1 MSVLAIITLY
11 INVQEEL
18 HMHVTGVIVEYN
30 PMHNGHIYH
39 VEQARKATG
48 ADAVV
53 AVMSGHFL
61 QRGEPAIVNKWARTH
76 MALQQGIDLLLELP
90 VAYSTQSASLFA
102 FGSVAVLSF
111 LGVVDSICF
120 GSESGDIRSL
130 QTLSNIIVDEPPLLQ
145 SLIREELQKGQ
156 SYPRSTAQ
164 ALIRYAEQD
173 PALDPVLVG
182 QPNNMLGLEYM
193 AALRKLGS
201 SIQPATIQR
210 IAAGYREENITH
222 PKIASAT
229 AIRKATFQTG
239 IETAESLLPDLSYR
253 LLQDEFQA
261 GRGPLSWENFRQAL
275 FTLLHRTTPQ
285 RLAQHVGVDEGL
297 EARLLDAARQTDMVH
312 DLIAHAKTKRF
323 TWTKIQR
330 ALTALLLGLT
340 REEQERLHLAQGP
353 DYIRVLGFNE
363 LGQHLLRQA
372 GQVAHVP
379 ILTKL
384 PREKSP
390 LLELDLRASRLYA
403 EGYPVRQAGAALW
416 DITKPVIR
424 I

>member
-1 MSVLAIITLY
+1 
-11 INVQEEL
+11 
-18 HMHVTGVIVEYN
+18 MHVTGVIVEYN

-39 VEQARKATG
+39 VEQARQTTG

-61 QRGEPAIVNKWARTH
+61 QRGEPAIVNKWTRTH
-76 MALQQGIDLLLELP
+76 MALRQGVDLVLELP

-102 FGSVAVLSF
+102 YGSVAVLSL

-130 QTLSNIIVDEPPLLQ
+130 QTLSNIIVEEPPLLQ

-156 SYPRSTAQ
+156 SYPRATAQ
-164 ALIRYAEQD
+164 ALTRYAEQD
-173 PALDPVLVG
+173 PRLDSVLVG
-182 QPNNMLGLEYM
+182 QPNNMLGLEYL
-193 AALRKLGS
+193 AALRKFGS

-210 IAAGYREENITH
+210 IAAGYNEENITH
-222 PKIASAT
+222 PTIASAT

-239 IETAESLLPDLSYR
+239 IETAEPLLPDVSYA
-253 LLQDEFQA
+253 LLQEEFRA
-261 GRGPLSWENFRQAL
+261 GRGPISWENFRQAL
-275 FTLLHRTTPQ
+275 FTLLHRETPEQ
-285 RLAQHVGVDEGL
+285 LARYVGMDEGL
-297 EARLLDAARQTDMVH
+297 EARLLDAVRRVDTVH
-312 DLIAHAKTKRF
+312 DLVAMAKTKRF

-330 ALTALLLGLT
+330 ALTSLLLGVT

-353 DYIRVLGFNE
+353 DAIRVLGFNHI
-363 LGQHLLRQA
+363 GQQLLRQA
-372 GQVAHVP
+372 SADAHVP

-390 LLELDLRASRLYA
+390 LLELDLRASRVYA
-403 EGYPVRQAGAALW
+403 QGYPEWQPGAAQW
-416 DITKPVIR
+416 DFTKPVIR
-424 I
+424 V

>member
-1 MSVLAIITLY
+1 
-11 INVQEEL
+11 
-18 HMHVTGVIVEYN
+18 MHVTGVVVEYN

-39 VEQARKATG
+39 IEQARKTTG

-61 QRGEPAIVNKWARTH
+61 QRGEPAIVNKWARTR
-76 MALQQGIDLLLELP
+76 MALQQGVDLVLELP

-156 SYPRSTAQ
+156 SYPRATAQ
-164 ALIRYAEQD
+164 ALRRYAE
-173 PALDPVLVG
+173 LDPHLDSFLVG
-182 QPNNMLGLEYM
+182 QPNNMLGLEYV

-222 PKIASAT
+222 PTIASAT
-229 AIRKATFQTG
+229 AIRKATFETG
-239 IETAESLLPDLSYR
+239 VETAESLLPPVSYR
-253 LLQDEFQA
+253 LLHEEFTA

-275 FTLLHRTTPQ
+275 FTLLHRTTPE
-285 RLAQHVGVDEGL
+285 RLAAYVGVDEGL
-297 EARLLDAARQTDMVH
+297 EARLLSAALQTDTVR
-312 DLIAHAKTKRF
+312 DLLTHAKTKRF

-330 ALTALLLGLT
+330 ALTALLLGHT
-340 REEQERLHLAQGP
+340 REEQERLQLAQGP

-363 LGQHLLRQA
+363 KGQHLLRRA
-372 GQVAHVP
+372 GQVSHVP

-390 LLELDLRASRLYA
+390 LLELDLRASQIYA
-403 EGYPVRQAGAALW
+403 EGYPQRQHGAALW
-416 DITKPVIR
+416 DFTKPVIR
-424 I
+424 L